1 MGVLQA
7 GLLNQPSAQVID
19 GSLKFDNSAY
29 LKRTPSS
36 AGNRRTWTWSAW
48 YKSSQ
53 KTGTNR
59 YLFAAGYNTT
69 PWYGWIHQLADNSEF
84 QVTYDAGVAA
94 GFKTTPRY
102 RDTGW
107 YHVVWSHDSTQSTDT
122 EKTKLYVNGVQV
134 TDFDNTSYPSSYE
147 EGPVNNTVL
156 HELGGKADRATLE
169 GSLSQVYLIDGLQ
182 LGPEYFGF
190 TDPLTN
196 TWKPKKYTGDFN
208 GPADTKSEEGSF
220 SATGNQVGGPI
231 ANAYDGTIG
240 QQHGSTSGITFWGCS
255 AGTAIQSGLSS
266 QLHHLL
272 KFTTT

>member
-1 MGVLQA
+1 MGIAIPQVIT
-7 GLLNQPSAQVID
+7 PSKASGAQVID

-59 YLFAAGYNTT
+59 YLFAAGYSTT

-122 EKTKLYVNGVQV
+122 EKTKIYVNGVQV
-134 TDFDNTSYPSSYE
+134 TDFDNTSYPSLNE

-156 HELGGKADRATLE
+156 HELGGKADRDPLL
-169 GSLSQVYLIDGLQ
+169 GRLSQVYLIDGQ
-182 LGPEYFGF
+182 ALGPEYFGF

-196 TWKPKKYTGDFN
+196 TWKPKKYSGTFTQSSPNN
-208 GPADTKSEEGSF
+208 GTTWSGQVTGSF
-220 SATGNQVGGPI
+220 YGGN
-231 ANAYDGTIG
+231 YDETEMFD
-240 QQHGSTSGITFWGCS
+240 GS
-255 AGTAIQSGLSS
+255 LSS
-266 QLHHLL
+266 VAQSTGATWTTNIP
-272 KFTTT
+272 FTTLRIYR